1 MQENTSKCSKR
12 VGSEKSCPYCNGICI
27 RYGKTISCRQRNKC
41 KKCGRTHIDEYR
53 YKAYDIATN
62 EFIKDHLKEGCGIRS
77 ISRLLKIS
85 SKTVMKRIVWIA
97 KMLVKPFV
105 TLGKEYELDEMCT
118 YVKRKTRKRWIVY
131 AIDRTTKEVADFAV
145 GRRTNRTIKQVTDTL
160 VLSNA
165 SKVYTDKLP
174 NYRSLLPAAIH
185 CIKRSGTNHIERK
198 NLTLRTHL
206 KRLSRRTICFSRS
219 MAMLTACL
227 KIYFWG

>member
-1 MQENTSKCSKR
+1 MQENASKCSKR

-41 KKCGRTHIDEYR
+41 KKCGRTHLDEYR
-53 YKAYDIATN
+53 YKAYGIATN
-62 EFIKDHLKEGCGIRS
+62 EFIKEHLKEGCGIRS

-85 SKTVMKRIVWIA
+85 SKTVMKRIVCIA
-97 KMLVKPFV
+97 KIVVKPFV
-105 TLGKEYELDEMCT
+105 MLGKEYELDEMCT
-118 YVKRKTRKRWIVY
+118 YVRKKARKRWIVY
-131 AIDRTTKEVADFAV
+131 AIRKDTGEVSDFAV
-145 GRRTNRTIKQVTDTL
+145 GRRTNKTLKRVTDTL

-165 SKVYTDKLP
+165 SKVYTDRLS
-174 NYRSLLPAAIH
+174 NYRWLLPETIH
-185 CIKRSGTNHIERK
+185 CTERNGTNHIERK

-219 MAMLTACL
+219 MAMLIACL

>member
-1 MQENTSKCSKR
+1 MQTKFMKCSQH
-12 VGSEKSCPYCNGICI
+12 VGACAYCNETCTK
-27 RYGKTISCRQRNKC
+27 YGKSQSGNQRYRC
-41 KKCGRTHIDEYR
+41 KNCGRTRVEN
-53 YKAYDIATN
+53 YKYLAYEADVN
-62 EFIKDHLKEGCGIRS
+62 LRIKSYLKEGCSIRGIARLLRIGVS
-77 ISRLLKIS
+77 TVLRKILRISRAIK
-85 SKTVMKRIVWIA
+85 
-97 KMLVKPFV
+97 KPV
-105 TLGKEYELDEMCT
+105 TSLGKEYELDEMCT
-118 YVKRKTRKRWIVY
+118 YVKHKTGKLWIVY
-131 AIDRTTKEVADFAV
+131 AIRKDTKEVTDFAV

-206 KRLSRRTICFSRS
+206 KRLNRRTICFSKS
-219 MAMLTACL
+219 GAMLAACL